1 MVNYRYIFLGILLLF
16 TGTIFSQKIKT
27 IECEYIYR
35 APENISLEQAKI
47 TALER
52 AKVQALAEA
61 FGTVIIQSN
70 TTHVENRNG
79 KSDIDFI
86 SVGGSDVKGEWLETI
101 GEPEY
106 KISYEQNMLVVK
118 VLVKGKAREITSLA
132 IPLKVK
138 ILCNGTDDKFES
150 DTFNSN
156 DDLYLSFISP
166 VSGYI
171 AVYLIDNDKNA
182 FCLLPYQ
189 NQQKGQMQVYANQRY
204 VFFSTKDAPT
214 EVKPY
219 VDEYVMTCTR
229 AIEYNQVYI
238 IFSPNPFFKAADS
251 SSIEGLPRQLDFKS
265 FQEWLVKCRK
275 VDADMNV
282 INKVIKIKK

>member
-106 KISYEQNMLVVK
+106 EISMN
-118 VLVKGKAREITSLA
+118 RI
-132 IPLKVK
+132 
-138 ILCNGTDDKFES
+138 
-150 DTFNSN
+150 
-156 DDLYLSFISP
+156 
-166 VSGYI
+166 
-171 AVYLIDNDKNA
+171 
-182 FCLLPYQ
+182 CL
-189 NQQKGQMQVYANQRY
+189 
-204 VFFSTKDAPT
+204 
-214 EVKPY
+214 
-219 VDEYVMTCTR
+219 
-229 AIEYNQVYI
+229 
-238 IFSPNPFFKAADS
+238 
-251 SSIEGLPRQLDFKS
+251 
-265 FQEWLVKCRK
+265 
-275 VDADMNV
+275 
-282 INKVIKIKK
+282 